1 MSIMPYVMETRLV
14 FFIKTPPNNPKP
26 PKRRDIPSYKERTK
40 NRFKIR

>member
-14 FFIKTPPNNPKP
+14 FFIKSPPNNPNP
-26 PKRRDIPSYKERTK
+26 PKSGGIPSYKERTK